1 MPAFIMIESKTKT
14 VRKDTTMKKQ
24 RLGLAL
30 AVACTLFG
38 LQSCLNDDDGDDNNY
53 SKYANAVVT
62 LKDNGGQL
70 VLQLNDNVALTPTN
84 ITKAP
89 YNKEVRA
96 VAYLKDIDQV
106 KKTVYVGWIDTILT
120 KSVAVN
126 MAVKNDSA
134 YGNDPVEIVNGFE
147 TVAEDGYLTLRFRT
161 IWAGKKNHLVNLV
174 HRADSN
180 TPYLLDFHHNANG
193 DYGAQQ
199 VQTVSAS
206 GRVGD
211 GMVAFRLPD
220 EFNQGND
227 TITITLR
234 WKSFQKQASG
244 DSIKTT
250 TFRYLPRKK

>member
-1 MPAFIMIESKTKT
+1 
-14 VRKDTTMKKQ
+14 MKRQ

-30 AVACTLFG
+30 AMACALFG
-38 LQSCLNDDDGDDNNY
+38 LQSCLNDDDDSDSGY
-53 SKYANAVVT
+53 GKYANAVVT
-62 LKDNGGQL
+62 IKESDGKL

-84 ITKAP
+84 ITKIP

-96 VAYLKDIDQV
+96 MAYLKDIDQV

-120 KSVAVN
+120 KRVADN

-161 IWAGKKNHLVNLV
+161 IWAGRKSHLVNLV
-174 HRADSN
+174 HRTDAN
-180 TPYLLDFHHNANG
+180 TPYVLDFHHSANG
-193 DYGAQQ
+193 DYSAQQ
-199 VQTVSAS
+199 APTASVS

-220 EFNQGND
+220 EFNQGTD
-227 TITITLR
+227 TIAITLR

-250 TFRYLPRKK
+250 TFKYFPRKK